1 MICKNCG
8 AKIRKRESYCPK
20 CGMELTIPYSKSLK
34 EKYIAG
40 KYSDNDEDNFI
51 SRDRDTN
58 PVQDNENHYESSSDY
73 QDSEYEHYPENE
85 DSVEYKKNSSGSII
99 GATILFLAVALL
111 IGFVIGMIIFSG
123 SMQSIPGMPTIK

>member
-8 AKIRKRESYCPK
+8 AEIRKRESYCPK

-34 EKYIAG
+34 EKYMAG
-40 KYSDNDEDNFI
+40 EYSDNGDNFI
-51 SRDRDTN
+51 SRDRNTN
-58 PVQDNENHYESSSDY
+58 CVQDNEYHYESTSDY
-73 QDSEYEHYPENE
+73 YNTEYEQYHENE
-85 DSVEYKKNSSGSII
+85 DYEEYEKNSSGSII
-99 GATILFLAVALL
+99 GATLLFLAVALL